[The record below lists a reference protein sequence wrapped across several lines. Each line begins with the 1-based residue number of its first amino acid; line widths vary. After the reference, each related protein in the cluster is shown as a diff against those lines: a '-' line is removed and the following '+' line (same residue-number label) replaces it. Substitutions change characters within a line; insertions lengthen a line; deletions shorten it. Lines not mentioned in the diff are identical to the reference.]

1 MRFSFAKQRT
11 LSSRCSGDRA
21 SRIVVDHL
29 RINMFP
35 GKMDCQ
41 ARPLRGASNFFP
53 DPSMN
58 ALSRCLTKRRHA
70 IERSCL
76 PCDESAR
83 LRSEHLCPCKVP
95 ADKNGGYRL
104 QLVPLTF
111 YPRPEL

>member
-1 MRFSFAKQRT
+1 MRFTFAKQQT

-41 ARPLRGASNFFP
+41 SRPLRCACNFFP

-58 ALSRCLTKRRHA
+58 ALPRCLTKRRHA
-70 IERSCL
+70 
-76 PCDESAR
+76 
-83 LRSEHLCPCKVP
+83 
-95 ADKNGGYRL
+95 Y
-104 QLVPLTF
+104 
-111 YPRPEL
+111 